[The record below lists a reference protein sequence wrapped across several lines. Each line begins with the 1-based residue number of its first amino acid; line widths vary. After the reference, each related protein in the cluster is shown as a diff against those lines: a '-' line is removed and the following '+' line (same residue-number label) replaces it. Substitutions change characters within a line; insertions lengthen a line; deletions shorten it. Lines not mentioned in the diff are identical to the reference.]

1 MLTIKRVTD
10 FAELEGIRKL
20 QEENLRKYLSDE
32 VAAKEGFVTAEY
44 SIEFL
49 KLMHESCASIIAK
62 DNGELVG
69 YALVSVKSIGHH
81 HPLLAELFN
90 AIETLH
96 YKNKLLKECNYVV
109 VGQLCV
115 AKNYRGIGL
124 AQQMYQQF
132 KNALAEEFDYC
143 ITDVASNNQRSLKA
157 HIKTGF
163 EIIDSVNYG
172 GIGWDIVLWDWTK

>member
-1 MLTIKRVTD
+1 M
-10 FAELEGIRKL
+10 
-20 QEENLRKYLSDE
+20 
-32 VAAKEGFVTAEY
+32 
-44 SIEFL
+44 
-49 KLMHESCASIIAK
+49 
-62 DNGELVG
+62 
-69 YALVSVKSIGHH
+69 
-81 HPLLAELFN
+81 
-90 AIETLH
+90 
-96 YKNKLLKECNYVV
+96 